1 MEQHHRTHSPT
12 NTEFIDASESID
24 FARQLTTNPHHIPIE
39 NQRLILSIEPS
50 TFTSSSSNPWIL
62 NENCSNVETSA
73 AVGGGGGGGSSD
85 DNDVMIMMDQDD
97 KISQYNT
104 QFLNVQQRDE
114 DLHQQ
119 YLQEHD
125 QSMDFLNDLLAV
137 DDLPRRRR
145 STSDEPLT
153 KKQKV
158 IASLQNNEVSQTVMN
173 DQEQND
179 FLKMLRSEQEKQAQ
193 EIEQLK
199 RQVNELMIQ
208 LWQKQ
213 AADQQFLMYQQYQ
226 QQQYQLYQYQQQQ
239 QALYQALMKQQQK
252 QSKGES
258 TKSNSLVKKN
268 H

>member
-1 MEQHHRTHSPT
+1 MEQRHRTHSPT

-39 NQRLILSIEPS
+39 NQRLILSIESS

-62 NENCSNVETSA
+62 DENSSNVETSA
-73 AVGGGGGGGSSD
+73 AVVVGGGND
-85 DNDVMIMMDQDD
+85 DDDGMIMMDQDD

-125 QSMDFLNDLLAV
+125 QSMDFLNDLLVV
-137 DDLPRRRR
+137 DDLPRRR

-153 KKQKV
+153 KKQKI

-173 DQEQND
+173 DQEQNH

-258 TKSNSLVKKN
+258 TKSNSPVKKN

>member
-62 NENCSNVETSA
+62 DRNSNNIDSA
-73 AVGGGGGGGSSD
+73 AAGDVD
-85 DNDVMIMMDQDD
+85 DDGMIMMDQDD

-104 QFLNVQQRDE
+104 QFLNAQQRDE

-125 QSMDFLNDLLAV
+125 QSMDFLDELLAV
-137 DDLPRRRR
+137 DDLPRRMT
-145 STSDEPLT
+145 TSDEPLT
-153 KKQKV
+153 KKQKI
-158 IASLQNNEVSQTVMN
+158 IASLQNNELSQTVMS

-199 RQVNELMIQ
+199 RQVNGLMIQ

-239 QALYQALMKQQQK
+239 EALYQALMEQRQK

-258 TKSNSLVKKN
+258 TKSNSPIKKN